1 MVNVTIKGDYAGKG
15 KRKAPGQG
23 YRRFAKAK
31 KAQTRVGYATVAR
44 TRGVYA
50 RGEMKYYDTE
60 LTSTAINASTDW
72 TATEFN
78 PDVPNATSTLCAPAV
93 GSAINQRI
101 GREIKIHKLKI
112 NYSISVDPQA
122 TVTSADHGCQVRILV
137 VQDMQ
142 TNAAQAQGE
151 TIMSAPATANSRHA
165 ALSYMSLAN
174 LGRFKVLKDKN
185 IILQNPNS
193 AALNATAN
201 NNQMG
206 LVHVGKMHFSFKT
219 PISIRFNAANTANGA
234 IADIVDN
241 SFCVYAT
248 CNVADLVPQLVY
260 QARASYKE

>member
-23 YRRFAKAK
+23 YRRYAKAK

-60 LTSTAINASTDW
+60 LTTTAINASTNW

-101 GREIKIHKLKI
+101 GREVKVHKLKI
-112 NYSISVDPQA
+112 NYSISVSPQG
-122 TVTSADHGCQVRILV
+122 TVTSGDEGCQVRLMV

-151 TIMSAPATANSRHA
+151 QIMQVPVTANSRHPP
-165 ALSYMSLAN
+165 LSFMSLTN

-201 NNQMG
+201 NQQQG
-206 LVHVGKMHFSFKT
+206 LVHVGKMHFTFKT
-219 PISIRFNAANTANGA
+219 PISVRFNATNTANGA

-248 CNVADLVPQLVY
+248 ANTVDLIPSLVY